1 MFMLR
6 DSSREDVRSIHY
18 AAGFG
23 ANRPRPSFKDSPM
36 LMVDTDTDFELESSR
51 APTAVCLAA
60 FRHRVVKRREEALA
74 SLTEGYDRRPFL
86 IVTPRGMADLDLLR
100 ERLADLGVEPTSRET
115 IEDFASLSTILSG
128 RLADDLSLMKAYGS
142 EAAWNGLFETTI
154 AERWDLATERD
165 LNIVLAN
172 ESEFRELVPSL
183 YGQVMWKDTR
193 VTVGLHAVYV
203 PRPETWALESV
214 AIEQMTAA
222 AGLAVAV

>member
-1 MFMLR
+1 
-6 DSSREDVRSIHY
+6 
-18 AAGFG
+18 
-23 ANRPRPSFKDSPM
+23 M

-60 FRHRVVKRREEALA
+60 FRHRVVKQREEALA
-74 SLTEGYDRRPFL
+74 ALTEGYDRRPFL
-86 IVTPRGMADLDLLR
+86 IVTPRGMADLDILR

-115 IEDFASLSTILSG
+115 IEDFASVSTILSG
-128 RLADDLSLMKAYGS
+128 RLADDLSLMKAFGS
-142 EAAWNGLFETTI
+142 EAAWNGLFETTV

-214 AIEQMTAA
+214 AVERMTAA
-222 AGLAVAV
+222 ASLAVAV

>member
-6 DSSREDVRSIHY
+6 DSSRDDVRSIHY

-23 ANRPRPSFKDSPM
+23 AIRRRRSFKDSPM

-74 SLTEGYDRRPFL
+74 ALTEGYDRRPFL
-86 IVTPRGMADLDLLR
+86 IVTPRGMADLDILR

-115 IEDFASLSTILSG
+115 IEDFAAVSTILSG

-142 EAAWNGLFETTI
+142 ESAWNGLFETTV

-214 AIEQMTAA
+214 AVEQMTAA
-222 AGLAVAV
+222 ASLAVAG